1 MLICGKY
8 FLKVKNNNIFLCIRN
23 IKHETRLRLEKIL
36 KADDTSGS
44 SAFFNGTKMKSLL
57 SILKNKYFLVIVFFI
72 TWMFFFDSNDII
84 TQYQDRHKLQALE
97 REKAYFQEEI
107 VKVNQD
113 IQALSTDQ
121 QHLERFAREKYFMKR
136 QEEDIY
142 VIVEE

>member
-1 MLICGKY
+1 
-8 FLKVKNNNIFLCIRN
+8 
-23 IKHETRLRLEKIL
+23 
-36 KADDTSGS
+36 
-44 SAFFNGTKMKSLL
+44 MKSLL